1 MENMFNKQ
9 QLNYCMMI
17 NIQYSKNGKQQL
29 ARCMFLYMWRLCA
42 WRNWRNCGQYCQ
54 IVS

>member
-29 ARCMFLYMWRLCA
+29 ARRTSLFM
-42 WRNWRNCGQYCQ
+42 
-54 IVS
+54 